1 MIRKVLA
8 NAIHDQLLDILI
20 GLGNQID
27 VPGLADKVLSCL
39 IVACNQLFR
48 EFFALFVD
56 RQATHANQ
64 FTVNTYPTRLR
75 GQVIDD
81 FKALAQ
87 IYAVCHYESA
97 VWCFSTSSRCA
108 NACV

>member
-1 MIRKVLA
+1 MIRKVLT

-20 GLGNQID
+20 GLGNQIN
-27 VPGLADKVLSCL
+27 VPGLANKLLSCL
-39 IVACNQLFR
+39 IVPCNQLVR

-56 RQATHANQ
+56 RQATHGNQ
-64 FTVNTYPTRLR
+64 LAVNTYPTRLG

-87 IYAVCHYESA
+87 IYAVCHYESV
-97 VWCFSTSSRCA
+97 VWCFSTSS
-108 NACV
+108 

>member
-1 MIRKVLA
+1 MIRKVLT

-39 IVACNQLFR
+39 IVAGNQLVR

-56 RQATHANQ
+56 RLATHANQ
-64 FTVNTYPTRLR
+64 LAVNTYPTRLG

-87 IYAVCHYESA
+87 IYAVCHYESV
-97 VWCFSTSSRCA
+97 VWCFSTSSRST